1 MDFTAGII
9 LFFVIILLVVV
20 IRKRKVDSNTLQD
33 LANFLTA
40 SSVIAAVIW
49 ALIAGIWYL
58 IKPMRSNT
66 LEPVLTPTINQPA
79 ESSVTETAFALVP
92 TNTAELPTQTLLE
105 TPLPLVLQQISST
118 ETGNNIR
125 KTYEVSLYE
134 NEVIVG
140 YGNKFENNY
149 DCIAFIIT
157 GPGTY
162 KFWLE
167 SGVWSKWTNVSV
179 ENQGQLLQKQV
190 DTLSNYCDVANIKP
204 IKIFASSMPSSESNS
219 SSTLSPSC
227 GEQAFDGNLKTSDPI
242 FRNSNNYFFG
252 WISSDKATIE
262 LPDGTTKIL
271 NTQFVL
277 IAENIPYVQIKGVE
291 SSGGTANINGCW
303 YPDNTFYEQ
312 IAKEEICRKKAN
324 NQNASYIKVT
334 QAGFSELG
342 TTTSITCP

>member
-1 MDFTAGII
+1 MQITITVVLAI
-9 LFFVIILLVVV
+9 LAIVLFVSKRFISNEALERAANVGGV
-20 IRKRKVDSNTLQD
+20 I
-33 LANFLTA
+33 A
-40 SSVIAAVIW
+40 VIAALVVLAFFTFSPESQNERIN
-49 ALIAGIWYL
+49 
-58 IKPMRSNT
+58 SNSLQDPT
-66 LEPVLTPTINQPA
+66 SPISPNSLVADAVYPTEQIQIITPTA
-79 ESSVTETAFALVP
+79 ENLFENP
-92 TNTAELPTQTLLE
+92 TSTI
-105 TPLPLVLQQISST
+105 LQQVTST

-167 SGVWSKWTNVSV
+167 SGVWSKWTNVSTDD
-179 ENQGQLLQKQV
+179 QGQLLQKQV
-190 DTLSNYCDVANIKP
+190 DTLSNYCDVAKIKP
-204 IKIFASSMPSSESNS
+204 IKIFASSMPSNESNS
-219 SSTLSPSC
+219 SSTLSPIC
-227 GEQAFDGNLKTSDPI
+227 GEQAFDSNLKTSDPI

-262 LPDGTTKIL
+262 LPNGTTKTL

-291 SSGGTANINGCW
+291 LSSGTANINGCW

-324 NQNASYIKVT
+324 NQIASYIKVT
-334 QAGFSELG
+334 QTGFSELG
-342 TTTSITCP
+342 ITTSITCP